1 MKKVIICL
9 VFTLLSLLGNLPSSV
24 YASAITIDTTDT
36 DLIVSDELVETNIM
50 PGDLFSQK
58 LTWNNKSSKSQKLY
72 IYVDDVANKK
82 LNEVLKLK
90 ITINGSSI
98 IDCNLQDVTE
108 KSKFIGEF
116 NPSEQEDIYLSVYI
130 EQNADNQY
138 TMLDTEFSLYFMSSE
153 KVKTPDSGDTTNLMM
168 WVSLACV
175 CSSILF
181 LIWRRKE
188 NETNYK

>member
-1 MKKVIICL
+1 MKKVIYCL
-9 VFTLLSLLGNLPSSV
+9 ILTLLLLVGNLPSAV
-24 YASAITIDTTDT
+24 HASDITIDTTDT
-36 DLIVSDELVETNIM
+36 DLIVSNDLVQTDIM

-72 IYVDDVANKK
+72 IYVDEVANKK

-130 EQNADNQY
+130 DQNADNQY

-175 CSSILF
+175 CLGTLYIM
-181 LIWRRKE
+181 RKE
-188 NETNYK
+188 REHEKIY